1 MAMNYV
7 WIFFFGVS
15 LLLGVVKFL
24 CYFFNRN
31 KKDFQPFFEI
41 GEKKITYA
49 DPNVFES
56 IVQSTFDMSVTGFE
70 IAIGLTGV
78 LTLWMGL
85 MKIGEKGGAIKV
97 ITWVVKPFFSRLFPE
112 LPKNH
117 PVFGSIM
124 MNFSANMLGLDNA
137 ATPAGLKAMEG
148 LQELNNEKEKASN
161 SQIMFLVL
169 NTSGLTLIPVSVLTV
184 RAQQFAELG
193 VKSNPANVF
202 IPILIATFIASLV
215 GVLITAAFQKI
226 KLKDWIIWA
235 YIGGTIAAISGFIYW
250 ITGREPESIEFISNS
265 LASVILFGF
274 IILFIGLALRNK
286 VNVYEAFIEGAK
298 GGFQTAIK
306 IIPFLIAILVAIG
319 VFRASGGMDLIMA
332 CINYIVVGL
341 NNLFGLAIDTQ
352 FIEALPTA
360 IMKPLSGS
368 GARGMMVD
376 AMDTHGPNS
385 FIGNLACTLQGST
398 DTTFYILAVYFG
410 SVGIKNTRNALGL
423 GLIADLAG
431 IIAAI
436 LIGYIFYTY

>member
-15 LLLGVVKFL
+15 LLLGIVKFL

-31 KKDFQPFFEI
+31 EKNFQPFFEI

-49 DPNVFES
+49 DPHVFEA

-148 LQELNNEKEKASN
+148 LQELNKEKEKASN

-193 VKSNPANVF
+193 VKANPANVF

-215 GVLITAAFQKI
+215 GVLVTAAFQKI

-235 YIGGTIAAISGFIYW
+235 YIGGTIAIISGFIYW

-274 IILFIGLALRNK
+274 IILFIGLALKNK

-319 VFRASGGMDLIMA
+319 VFRASGGMDFMMA

-341 NNLFGLAIDTQ
+341 NNVFGLTIDTQ

-376 AMDTHGPNS
+376 AMNTHGPNS

-436 LIGYIFYTY
+436 LIGYIFYAY

>member
-1 MAMNYV
+1 
-7 WIFFFGVS
+7 
-15 LLLGVVKFL
+15 
-24 CYFFNRN
+24 
-31 KKDFQPFFEI
+31 
-41 GEKKITYA
+41 
-49 DPNVFES
+49 
-56 IVQSTFDMSVTGFE
+56 
-70 IAIGLTGV
+70 
-78 LTLWMGL
+78 
-85 MKIGEKGGAIKV
+85 
-97 ITWVVKPFFSRLFPE
+97 
-112 LPKNH
+112 
-117 PVFGSIM
+117 
-124 MNFSANMLGLDNA
+124 
-137 ATPAGLKAMEG
+137 
-148 LQELNNEKEKASN
+148 
-161 SQIMFLVL
+161 
-169 NTSGLTLIPVSVLTV
+169 
-184 RAQQFAELG
+184 
-193 VKSNPANVF
+193 
-202 IPILIATFIASLV
+202 LV
-215 GVLITAAFQKI
+215 GVLVTAAFQKI

-235 YIGGTIAAISGFIYW
+235 YIGGTIAVISGFIYW

-274 IILFIGLALRNK
+274 IILFIGLALKNK

-298 GGFQTAIK
+298 GGFETAIK

-319 VFRASGGMDLIMA
+319 VFRASGGMDFIMA

-341 NNLFGLAIDTQ
+341 NNLFGLTIDTQ

-376 AMDTHGPNS
+376 AMNTHGPNS

-436 LIGYIFYTY
+436 LIGYIFYAY